1 MIRKDPFDF
10 FPLPFLC
17 FSFLLSF
24 HIFLFSFLFRHF
36 CVCAFFLP
44 IFVAFRDVV
53 AIDLRATNLNLVGTA
68 PSYLCPNQK
77 ASLLIK
83 AAATGFGTWRGTLRL
98 PRQHA
103 RHVDEC
109 LFLFFSL
116 FFVGSFFY
124 GSPPTRPRRERPE
137 EHRCGRYLNR
147 RFFFISDGSSSV

>member
-109 LFLFFSL
+109 LFLFFS
-116 FFVGSFFY
+116 FFLLVPFFFMV
-124 GSPPTRPRRERPE
+124 RPLPDPE
-137 EHRCGRYLNR
+137 ERGQKN
-147 RFFFISDGSSSV
+147 IDAAVI

>member
-1 MIRKDPFDF
+1 M
-10 FPLPFLC
+10 
-17 FSFLLSF
+17 
-24 HIFLFSFLFRHF
+24 
-36 CVCAFFLP
+36 CVPFFLP

-147 RFFFISDGSSSV
+147 RFFLYPMDRAASSRCGFLLGFY

>member
-1 MIRKDPFDF
+1 M
-10 FPLPFLC
+10 
-17 FSFLLSF
+17 
-24 HIFLFSFLFRHF
+24 
-36 CVCAFFLP
+36 CVPFFLP

-109 LFLFFSL
+109 LFLFFS
-116 FFVGSFFY
+116 FFLLVPFFFMV
-124 GSPPTRPRRERPE
+124 RPLPDPE
-137 EHRCGRYLNR
+137 ERGQKN
-147 RFFFISDGSSSV
+147 IDAAVI

>member
-1 MIRKDPFDF
+1 M
-10 FPLPFLC
+10 
-17 FSFLLSF
+17 
-24 HIFLFSFLFRHF
+24 
-36 CVCAFFLP
+36 CVPFFLP

-109 LFLFFSL
+109 LFLFFL
-116 FFVGSFFY
+116 FFFCWFLFFLWFAPY
-124 GSPPTRPRRERPE
+124 QTPKREARRTSMRPLFEPS
-137 EHRCGRYLNR
+137 
-147 RFFFISDGSSSV
+147 FFFISDGSSSV